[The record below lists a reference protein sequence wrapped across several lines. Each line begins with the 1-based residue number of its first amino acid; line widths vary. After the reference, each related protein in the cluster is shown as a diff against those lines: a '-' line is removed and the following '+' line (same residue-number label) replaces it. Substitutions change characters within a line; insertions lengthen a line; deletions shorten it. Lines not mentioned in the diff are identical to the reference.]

1 MSNTIK
7 FPSTSSHDTCKRLI
21 LRQETHH
28 YHSQLNHHPLLMG
41 LTTENYSLTNY
52 RKVLNAY
59 FAIYQ
64 GLETSIEQF
73 TSKQDCAFSY
83 AERIKLPWLAQDLA
97 FFNSSSRIQES
108 LFDIKQLI
116 PSIDNQGQ
124 LMGMLYV
131 IEGSTLGG
139 QHISKALSK
148 YHGLTFDQ
156 GARFF
161 HGYGER
167 TLIFWD
173 DFVAYLESV
182 LEDDQQFLL
191 AKQAACKTF
200 ELFQRTL
207 NSSFS

>member
-7 FPSTSSHDTCKRLI
+7 SPSTSGQDTCKRSI

-28 YHSQLNHHPLLMG
+28 YHSQLNHHPLLIG

-52 RKVLNAY
+52 HKVLNAY

-64 GLETSIEQF
+64 GLETRIELF
-73 TSKQDCAFSY
+73 TSKQDCSSSY
-83 AERIKLPWLAQDLA
+83 VERIKLPWLAQDLA
-97 FFNSSSRIQES
+97 FFNASARIQES
-108 LFDIKQLI
+108 QFDIEELM
-116 PSIDNQGQ
+116 PSIDNLGQ
-124 LMGMLYV
+124 LIGLLYV

-139 QHISKALSK
+139 QHISKALLK

-167 TLIFWD
+167 TLTFWN
-173 DFVAYLESV
+173 DFVAYLENV

-191 AKQAACKTF
+191 AKQASCKTF

-207 NSSFS
+207 DSSFS